1 MGPSNLIKTRRQG
14 SGQWAVG
21 SGQWA
26 GGRQGD
32 KETRRQGDREAFL
45 KSVWNWLEVSDTSMS
60 DFTLESNMEW
70 DFGEKVGV
78 SNCGGW
84 SWGNVRKCPI
94 FD

>member
-1 MGPSNLIKTRRQG
+1 MG

-21 SGQWA
+21 RRQEA

-32 KETRRQGDREAFL
+32 RETGRQADRETGRQGDREAFL

-84 SWGNVRKCPI
+84 S
-94 FD
+94 